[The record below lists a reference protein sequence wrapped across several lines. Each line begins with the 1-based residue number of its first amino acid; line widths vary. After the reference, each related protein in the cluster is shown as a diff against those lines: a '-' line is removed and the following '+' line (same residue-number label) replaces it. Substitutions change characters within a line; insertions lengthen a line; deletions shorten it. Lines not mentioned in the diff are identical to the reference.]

1 MSPAPLSQTA
11 EDYLKE
17 IHRLESEQGRA
28 TTSALA
34 ASLGV
39 SPPSVT
45 SMLKKLATLKLV
57 VHEPYRGA
65 RLTRAGRKS
74 AVEVIRH
81 HRLLEQYLAETL
93 GMPIDE
99 VHAEADRLEHA
110 LSEELEARIDATLG
124 FPTHDPHGDPI
135 PDADLNVGIDEL
147 RPLHALGA
155 GERSTVRRVPDDKV
169 LLGYLRGLGLLPGA
183 VVELVRRAPFP
194 EPVIVAT
201 GGVEHAISSSWRARS
216 AWHDESRAPAF
227 LDLARLPRRVDGR
240 RRRGQARHSI
250 PR

>member
-1 MSPAPLSQTA
+1 MSSAPLSQTA

-17 IHRLESEQGRA
+17 IHRLESEHGRA

-34 ASLGV
+34 GTLGV

-45 SMLKKLATLKLV
+45 SMLKKLATLRLV
-57 VHEPYRGA
+57 VHEPYRGVK
-65 RLTRAGRKS
+65 LTRAGRKA

-135 PDADLNVGIDEL
+135 PDADLNVGVDEL
-147 RPLHALGA
+147 RPLHALGP
-155 GERSTVRRVPDDKV
+155 GERSTVRRVPDDKAM
-169 LLGYLRGLGLLPGA
+169 LGYLRGLGLLPGA

-201 GGVEHAISSSWRARS
+201 GGVEHAISL
-216 AWHDESRAPAF
+216 E
-227 LDLARLPRRVDGR
+227 LA
-240 RRRGQARHSI
+240 GQIGVS
-250 PR
+250 